1 MERVCKKMFR
11 CAECKKEFEGRGSLH
26 KHLKQHGLSLAE
38 YYTLHYPRANKLTG
52 EPLPFK
58 KFEEYFE
65 RDFSTKQQLRK
76 WCTTAPS
83 SEVGKYILSLIEKR
97 QLKKERHYAP
107 FHLEAK
113 SCFLPDIDTYRKIF
127 GSYNKAAKKIGLRP
141 LYYRKLPKGFFTQ
154 ALPEDLTI
162 AVDTREQKPLSFDCN
177 QEMLKLEVGDY
188 VATGEQ
194 YSYTY
199 VDRKAGSDLH
209 STLSNANYER
219 FKRELQRVRE
229 LDSYLFVVIESTPQ
243 QMIKA
248 KRAFKRGSNIEF
260 VLKRV
265 RDLSYEF
272 EGHCQFLFTGSRA
285 ISAEI
290 IPRLLCTGKDVWDTD
305 MQYFL
310 DHELDRRNAT

>member
-76 WCTTAPS
+76 WCKSAPS
-83 SEVGKYILSLIEKR
+83 SEVGKYILSLMEKR
-97 QLKKERHYAP
+97 QLKKERPYAP
-107 FHLEAK
+107 FHLETK
-113 SCFLPDIDTYRKIF
+113 SCFLPDIDIYKKIF
-127 GSYNKAAKKIGLRP
+127 GSYNQAAERVGLRP
-141 LYYRKLPKGFFTQ
+141 LYFKKLPKGFFSQ
-154 ALPEDLTI
+154 ALPRDLTI
-162 AVDTREQKPLSFDCN
+162 AIDTREQKPLSFDCH
-177 QEMLKLEVGDY
+177 QENLKLEVGDY
-188 VATGEQ
+188 VAIGER

-219 FKRELQRVRE
+219 FKRELGRVRE

-243 QMIKA
+243 EMIKA
-248 KRAFKRGSNIEF
+248 KRAFKRGGNIEF
-260 VLKRV
+260 ILKRL

-290 IPRLLCTGKDVWDTD
+290 IPRLLCAGKDVWDTD

-310 DHELDRRNAT
+310 DHELDRRNTE

>member
-76 WCTTAPS
+76 WCKSAPS
-83 SEVGKYILSLIEKR
+83 SEVGKYILSLMEKR
-97 QLKKERHYAP
+97 QLKKDRPYAP
-107 FHLEAK
+107 FHLETK
-113 SCFLPDIDTYRKIF
+113 SCFLPDIDVYKKIF
-127 GSYNKAAKKIGLRP
+127 GSYTQAAERVGLRP
-141 LYYRKLPKGFFTQ
+141 LYFRKLPKGFFSQ
-154 ALPEDLTI
+154 ALPKDLTI
-162 AVDTREQKPLSFDCN
+162 AIDTREQKPLSFDCH
-177 QEMLKLEVGDY
+177 QENLKLEVGDY
-188 VATGEQ
+188 VAIGER

-219 FKRELQRVRE
+219 FKRELGRVRE

-243 QMIKA
+243 EMIKA

-260 VLKRV
+260 ILKRL

-290 IPRLLCTGKDVWDTD
+290 IPRLLCAGKDVWDTD

-310 DHELDRRNAT
+310 DHELDRRNTA

>member
-38 YYTLHYPRANKLTG
+38 YYTLHYPRTNKLTG

-76 WCTTAPS
+76 WCKSAPS
-83 SEVGKYILSLIEKR
+83 SEVGEYILSLMQKR
-97 QLKKERHYAP
+97 QLKKERPYAP
-107 FHLEAK
+107 FHLETK
-113 SCFLPDIDTYRKIF
+113 SCFLPDIDIYKKIF
-127 GSYNKAAKKIGLRP
+127 GSYNQAAERVGLRP
-141 LYYRKLPKGFFTQ
+141 LYFRKLPKDFFSQ
-154 ALPEDLTI
+154 ALPENLTI
-162 AVDTREQKPLSFDCN
+162 AVDTREQKPLSFDCH
-177 QEMLKLEVGDY
+177 QENLKLEVGDY
-188 VATGEQ
+188 VTTGEQ

-209 STLSNANYER
+209 STLSNVNYDR
-219 FKRELQRVRE
+219 FKRELERVRE

-248 KRAFKRGSNIEF
+248 KRAFKRGGNIEF
-260 VLKRV
+260 ILKRL

-285 ISAEI
+285 ISVEI
-290 IPRLLCTGKDVWDTD
+290 IPRLLCAGKDVWDTD

-310 DHELDRRNAT
+310 DHELDRRNAA

>member
-38 YYTLHYPRANKLTG
+38 YYTLHYPRVNKLTG

-76 WCTTAPS
+76 WCKSAPS
-83 SEVGKYILSLIEKR
+83 SEVGKYILSLMEKR
-97 QLKKERHYAP
+97 QLKKERPYAP
-107 FHLEAK
+107 FHLETK
-113 SCFLPDIDTYRKIF
+113 SCFLPDIDIYKKIF
-127 GSYNKAAKKIGLRP
+127 GSYNQAAERVGLRP
-141 LYYRKLPKGFFTQ
+141 LYFKKLPKGFFSQ
-154 ALPEDLTI
+154 ALPRDLTI
-162 AVDTREQKPLSFDCN
+162 AIDTREQKPLSFDCH
-177 QEMLKLEVGDY
+177 QENLKLEVGDY
-188 VATGEQ
+188 VAIGER

-219 FKRELQRVRE
+219 FKRELGRVRE

-260 VLKRV
+260 ILKRL

-290 IPRLLCTGKDVWDTD
+290 IPRLLCAGKDVWDTD

-310 DHELDRRNAT
+310 DHELDRRNTA

>member
-76 WCTTAPS
+76 WCKSAPS
-83 SEVGKYILSLIEKR
+83 SEVGKYILSLMEKR
-97 QLKKERHYAP
+97 QLKKERPYAP
-107 FHLEAK
+107 FHLETK
-113 SCFLPDIDTYRKIF
+113 SCFLPDIDIYKKIF
-127 GSYNKAAKKIGLRP
+127 GSYNQAAERVGLRP
-141 LYYRKLPKGFFTQ
+141 LYFKKLPKGFFSQ
-154 ALPEDLTI
+154 ALPRDLTI
-162 AVDTREQKPLSFDCN
+162 AIDTREQKPLSFDCH
-177 QEMLKLEVGDY
+177 QENLKLEVGDY
-188 VATGEQ
+188 VAIGER

-219 FKRELQRVRE
+219 FKRELGRVRE

-243 QMIKA
+243 EMIKA
-248 KRAFKRGSNIEF
+248 KRAFKRGGNIEF
-260 VLKRV
+260 ILKRL

-290 IPRLLCTGKDVWDTD
+290 IPRLLCAGKDVWDTD

-310 DHELDRRNAT
+310 DHELDRRNTA

>member
-76 WCTTAPS
+76 WCKSAPS
-83 SEVGKYILSLIEKR
+83 SEVGKYILSLMEKR
-97 QLKKERHYAP
+97 QLKKERPYAP
-107 FHLEAK
+107 FHLETK
-113 SCFLPDIDTYRKIF
+113 SCFLPDIDIYKKIF
-127 GSYNKAAKKIGLRP
+127 GSYNQAAERVGLRP
-141 LYYRKLPKGFFTQ
+141 LYFRKLPKGFFSQ
-154 ALPEDLTI
+154 ALPKDLTI
-162 AVDTREQKPLSFDCN
+162 AIDTREQKPLSFDCH
-177 QEMLKLEVGDY
+177 QENLKLEVGDY
-188 VATGEQ
+188 VAIGER

-209 STLSNANYER
+209 STLSNVNYER
-219 FKRELQRVRE
+219 FKRELGRVRE

-243 QMIKA
+243 EMIKA

-260 VLKRV
+260 ILKRL

-290 IPRLLCTGKDVWDTD
+290 IPRLLCAGKDVWDTD

-310 DHELDRRNAT
+310 DHELDRRNTA